1 MQKHMKT
8 SQKQTSLF
16 TEEQLTYLQ
25 GDSHVNHIAQQES
38 DLGKKTAATSGR
50 KCLEQFKK
58 LNRDGLLAKTLPGF
72 LLGMTDWSSEKCVL
86 TWKMKGTKS
95 KHLLFQLVPLV
106 RRTEGI
112 GFGLLP
118 TPLVSEI
125 HHANRVQNLKQLGA
139 KTMASR
145 KNGSNRPNGLTDWM
159 DFNGLLP
166 TPTTHQQNTQFKQGN
181 TCLQAKLIQGLLP
194 TPQASDWKG
203 SAGPSENW
211 IGNSDLAV
219 QVHEI
224 CNVPRGKTSQLN
236 PQFVAEMMG
245 FPINWTELPFLN
257 GETNPSKDTE
267 TL

>member
-1 MQKHMKT
+1 MQKHMKI

-25 GDSHVNHIAQQES
+25 GDSHANHIAQQES

-118 TPLVSEI
+118 TPQAMDMMQNPPREI
-125 HHANRVQNLKQLGA
+125 TKSGRIISNQGQ
-139 KTMASR
+139 
-145 KNGSNRPNGLTDWM
+145 NGSAPLKDLAM
-159 DFNGLLP
+159 NGLLP
-166 TPTTHQQNTQFKQGN
+166 TPIAGDWKGQLRGDGTASMLLGKAS
-181 TCLQAKLIQGLLP
+181 LGLLP
-194 TPQASDWKG
+194 TPQLSDFKG
-203 SAGPSENW
+203 SGSLESLQKRGRGQKN
-211 IGNSDLAV
+211 DLSSFV
-219 QVHEI
+219 TY
-224 CNVPRGKTSQLN
+224 NTNGKNSQLN